1 VAHCVDTTMKHVK
14 SAGSNTDPNRVFVQP
29 DSSELTRRDNAVLPS
44 RNSRQSPVAAVD
56 LVGHTATKST
66 QP

>member
-1 VAHCVDTTMKHVK
+1 MAHCVDTTMKHVK
-14 SAGSNTDPNRVFVQP
+14 SAGSNPDPNRVLVKS
-29 DSSELTRRDNAVLPS
+29 DSSELTRRDDAVLPS

-66 QP
+66 RP